1 MSNPKQN
8 EKNELVSMTNDN
20 SQSDIIIYNT
30 IDGKASVALYAKDGK
45 IWLNQKQMAELFAT
59 SVPNVNMHIS
69 NILKDRELSQGSVI
83 KDYLITASDGKQY
96 NVTFYSLEMILSIGY
111 RVRSTRGIQFRQ
123 WATRHLAEYLV
134 KGFTMDDERLKNP
147 NGLPDYFD
155 ELLARLRD
163 IRASEKRFYQKLR
176 ELFAL
181 SSDYEVREKATQ
193 MFFAET
199 QNKLLY
205 AVTHQTAAEIITSRA
220 NADKPNMGLTSWKG
234 SVVRKQDI
242 VIAKNYLD
250 ESEIDLLNRLTTLF
264 LDTAELRVKERKD
277 LTLDFWRSTADGVL
291 TFNGKDVLQGK
302 GSVSNAEME
311 NMVDAVYEKFNAR
324 RKAQEASEADQED
337 LIILEDFNNRI
348 KKLL

>member
-1 MSNPKQN
+1 MNAPIPNEQSN
-8 EKNELVSMTNDN
+8 
-20 SQSDIIIYNT
+20 IIIYNT

-59 SVPNVNMHIS
+59 SKQMVSYHIS
-69 NILKDRELSQGSVI
+69 NILKDNELSQDSVV
-83 KDYLITASDGKQY
+83 KDFLTTANDGKQY
-96 NVTFYSLEMILSIGY
+96 HVVFYALEMILAVGY
-111 RVRSTRGIQFRQ
+111 RVKGVRGVQFRQ

-147 NGLPDYFD
+147 NGQSDYFD
-155 ELLARLRD
+155 ELLARIRD

-181 SSDYEVREKATQ
+181 SSDYEVKEKATQ

-205 AVTHQTAAEIITSRA
+205 AVTHQTAAEIITTRA
-220 NADKPNMGLTSWKG
+220 DAEKPNMGLTSWKG

-277 LTLDFWRSTADGVL
+277 LTLDFWRSTTDGVL
-291 TFNGKDVLQGK
+291 TFNGKDLLQGK

-311 NMVDAVYEKFNAR
+311 RMVDAVYEQFNER
-324 RKAQEASEADQED
+324 RKKDAALEADQED
-337 LIILEDFNNRI
+337 MRLLEEMN
-348 KKLL
+348 KQVQELL